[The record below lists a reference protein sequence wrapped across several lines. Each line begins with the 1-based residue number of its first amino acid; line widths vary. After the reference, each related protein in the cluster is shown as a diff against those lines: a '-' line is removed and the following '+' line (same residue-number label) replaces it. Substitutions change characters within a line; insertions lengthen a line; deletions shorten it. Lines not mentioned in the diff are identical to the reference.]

1 MNEKQTTT
9 TEVRGKKMDYTNEE
23 LEDRLKQLA
32 EYEYLMFAASVGL
45 VGPGTIERMNKLSIE
60 YGVDDP
66 ESWWNDTA
74 SIEAELERREASK

>member
-1 MNEKQTTT
+1 MNEKQKTTI
-9 TEVRGKKMDYTNEE
+9 EVRGKKMDYTNEE

-66 ESWWNDTA
+66 ESWWNDAA
-74 SIEAELERREASK
+74 SIEAELLRREARR